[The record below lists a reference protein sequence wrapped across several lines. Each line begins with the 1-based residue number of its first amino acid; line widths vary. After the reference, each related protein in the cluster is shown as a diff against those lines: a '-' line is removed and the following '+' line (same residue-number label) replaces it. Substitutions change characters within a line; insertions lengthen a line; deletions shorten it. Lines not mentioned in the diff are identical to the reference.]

1 MIVTFP
7 SSYRHD
13 EPHQPS
19 YYEQFLLEKI
29 SFLELQVSQMADSI
43 KKIIAIF
50 EKSQQIFNTDHKSV
64 EKIIDIFENLATD
77 KNSTIFNAHIS
88 DKTVKTDNF
97 LSQILTEHDGTKEEL
112 FNQLVKD
119 GFKFHSQNEEKQ
131 SLRAFERAVAISP
144 KNIALLTFIGKI
156 LFEQEDNESALKYL
170 EKARQIAPDNE
181 KILLLSATI
190 YTASDRF
197 EDAKNCF
204 DSIVNNTE
212 STFCV
217 NFIKGFVL
225 YAKEDRLD
233 SLKAFQECMSVLPAA
248 ETAYLFGCI
257 LYQVKQDEQAKNVLE
272 IAVKLDANFADAW
285 FMLSQISLNS
295 GEKIDSENYL
305 KKASEAKDSRSQC
318 FEFLNGKKEFPTV
331 ALPFIE
337 SKFFLKGSKRLSEL
351 FKREL
356 ENILNR

>member
-29 SFLELQVSQMADSI
+29 SFLELEISQMADSM

-50 EKSQQIFNTDHKSV
+50 EKSQKIFNTDHRSV
-64 EKIIDIFENLATD
+64 EKIIDIFEKITAE
-77 KNSTIFNAHIS
+77 KNSNAFDTHIP
-88 DKTVKTDNF
+88 DKTVKPDNF
-97 LSQILTEHDGTKEEL
+97 LSQIIAEHDGTKEEL
-112 FNQLVKD
+112 FNQLIKD

-131 SLRAFERAVAISP
+131 SLGAFERAVVISP
-144 KNIALLTFIGKI
+144 ENVALLTFLGKI
-156 LFEQEDNESALKYL
+156 LFEQENNESAVKYL
-170 EKARQIAPDNE
+170 EKARKIAPNDE

-190 YTASDRF
+190 YTKSNRF
-197 EDAKNCF
+197 DDAKICL
-204 DSIVNNTE
+204 DLLLNNTE

-225 YAKEDRLD
+225 FAKDELED
-233 SLKAFQECMSVLPAA
+233 SMSAFQECMSVLPAA
-248 ETAYLFGCI
+248 EPAYLFGCI
-257 LYQVKQDEQAKNVLE
+257 LYQLKKDEPAKNVFE
-272 IAVKLDANFADAW
+272 IAVKMDKNFADAW

-295 GEKIDSENYL
+295 GKKSDAENYL

-356 ENILNR
+356 EKVLNR